1 MAHLGGTTAQIQQQI
16 DQNEITA
23 FNNNFYAYTAK
34 ECTIYDVL
42 SVVNM
47 AKSFNDQEGYTLAD
61 TEYFINVT
69 LNGSSV
75 VDTLKIQDIDSKIK
89 NKSDTDYGS
98 TVATGSFGNDY
109 ILTKYYATVTTSKVS
124 GRVNSV
130 IFSTNKPE

>member
-47 AKSFNDQEGYTLAD
+47 AKSFNEQEDYTPANTD
-61 TEYFINVT
+61 YYIDVKIGENSVINS
-69 LNGSSV
+69 LS
-75 VDTLKIQDIDSKIK
+75 IQSIDSKIK
-89 NKSDTDYGS
+89 DSSDTDYGS
-98 TVATGSFGNDY
+98 TSSTDTYGLLQYELQKYSAEVETSTLTGRIKLVKFK
-109 ILTKYYATVTTSKVS
+109 TK
-124 GRVNSV
+124 
-130 IFSTNKPE
+130 